1 MSSFTTVCRLT
12 GHNICTNITQ
22 DTHTR
27 RTPLAID
34 FLSNSRPFQALQE
47 REKVKYSNVVQYL
60 TRDYTL
66 RRGDS
71 VRVAQA
77 LECSPQ
83 TVMLIARVIH
93 RVVSLYKQ
101 KQPTAEQTLERAA
114 LGDWEALKAISLYD
128 HTLTWR
134 EVVQLK
140 DDVTPI
146 APTIKTP
153 VVAPLDERVE
163 VMPAWMAGEH
173 TMPHHAALPFAQGD
187 TITTQEKRRQF
198 VRSTNLPRRTVVSG
212 RHTHVEYR
220 PAFQKAYRR
229 LSKHDA
235 DSVRSAINELA
246 TYGYRHTRESQKHRK
261 LPLDRA
267 WAPKGSYVSR
277 VKLSLRYVWGYE
289 RSEDDS
295 RWNLV
300 VYYVGTHDKVWSSE
314 K

>member
-1 MSSFTTVCRLT
+1 MAT
-12 GHNICTNITQ
+12 
-22 DTHTR
+22 
-27 RTPLAID
+27 D
-34 FLSNSRPFQALQE
+34 FLSNTRPFQALQE
-47 REKVKYSNVVQYL
+47 REKIKYSNIVQYL
-60 TRDYTL
+60 TRDYSL

-71 VRVAQA
+71 VRVAKT
-77 LECSPQ
+77 LGCSPQ

-93 RVVSLYKQ
+93 RLVSLYKQ

-128 HTLTWR
+128 HALSWE

-140 DDVTPI
+140 DDATPI
-146 APTIKTP
+146 TPIVKTA
-153 VVAPLDERVE
+153 VVTPLDERVE
-163 VMPAWMAGEH
+163 VMPAWMAGEQN
-173 TMPHHAALPFAQGD
+173 MPHHAALPFAQSD
-187 TITTQEKRRQF
+187 TITRQEKRRQF

-212 RHTHVEYR
+212 KRTHIEYR
-220 PAFQKAYRR
+220 SAFQKAYRR
-229 LSKHDA
+229 LSKYDA
-235 DSVRSAINELA
+235 ESVRDSINELA
-246 TYGYRHTRESQKHRK
+246 MYGYRHTRESQKHRK
-261 LPLDRA
+261 LPLDRS

-300 VYYVGTHDKVWSSE
+300 VYFVGTHDKVWASE